1 MCSFRCSA
9 RKQPSPFPLIQFEPR
24 HDKLGAEERAAENNE
39 VLGEGITIRQL
50 LPQPDRVRNLI
61 EIPRFVW
68 EGSFCGQCAWVARTP
83 QGLVRSGLRTSLE
96 RHSGL
101 FEAEK
106 DCRWIRLCK
115 DMAST
120 DAPPA
125 PPSSNTGFSLSPAN
139 RGEPDV
145 TGRLASVF

>member
-24 HDKLGAEERAAENNE
+24 HDILGAEERAAENNE

-50 LPQPDRVRNLI
+50 LPQPDRGEEFDRD
-61 EIPRFVW
+61 PKRFVW
-68 EGSFCGQCAWVARTP
+68 EGPFCGQCAWVARTP

-106 DCRWIRLCK
+106 DCRLIRLCK
-115 DMAST
+115 DMASA
-120 DAPPA
+120 DAP
-125 PPSSNTGFSLSPAN
+125 PAN

-145 TGRLASVF
+145 TGRWASVF